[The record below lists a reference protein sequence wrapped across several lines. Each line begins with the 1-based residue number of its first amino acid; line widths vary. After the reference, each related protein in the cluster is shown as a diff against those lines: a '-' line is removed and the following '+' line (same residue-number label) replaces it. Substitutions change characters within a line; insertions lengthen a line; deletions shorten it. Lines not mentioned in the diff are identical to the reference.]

1 MPHLNS
7 LMFPDLHFLNHLQEL
22 KLWIEGIF
30 TWGTQILERTKLP
43 LTLRKLPLKNTCLK
57 WDELSTLG
65 KSLPNLE
72 GLKLLYR
79 ACRGK
84 RWETSDGEFPRLKF
98 LKLRSVELDQWEVS
112 SNHFPKLQR
121 LVLIQCNGLK
131 KIPYEMGDIPTLQM
145 IEVHWCH
152 PSLAN
157 SAKEIKE
164 EQESMGNNLLQMIES
179 NNVVL

>member
-1 MPHLNS
+1 M
-7 LMFPDLHFLNHLQEL
+7 
-22 KLWIEGIF
+22 
-30 TWGTQILERTKLP
+30 
-43 LTLRKLPLKNTCLK
+43 KNTYLN
-57 WDELSTLG
+57 WDEMSTLA

-72 GLKLLYR
+72 GLKLLYK
-79 ACRGK
+79 ACIGK

-98 LKLRSVELDQWEVS
+98 LKLEHVQVDQLEVS
-112 SNHFPKLQR
+112 SNHFPVLQR

-131 KIPYEMGDIPTLQM
+131 KVPSEMGDIPTLQM

-164 EQESMGNNLLQMIES
+164 EQESIGNNWLQMTES
-179 NNVVL
+179 NNNVL